1 MSQAAPAPPVYDP
14 RDPAIRR
21 DPFPLY
27 RRLRAE
33 DPVHWSPVLRG
44 WILTRFEDVRRAHAA
59 DELSSDRITPFYEK
73 MPAQE
78 RSVLAELVH
87 YLNLWLV
94 FRKAPEH
101 TRLRRL
107 LNAGFTAQAV
117 QSLQPRINEVVD
129 GLLDQL
135 EYGREVDLIAR
146 FATLV
151 PAMVIMHMLGVP
163 VGMLHQVKE
172 WTNEMALFIGSAQG
186 VADKYERAAVG
197 AREMSAYFRDLIAA
211 RRAEPT
217 DDILSRL
224 IAARDDDDALSEDEL
239 IASCM
244 LMLFGGH
251 ETTTNLIGNAAYTL
265 CRHPDQRAKLLERP
279 ELIGPAIEEVLRYD
293 GPSNSSARI
302 VAVDHE
308 LGGKALKAGDRVFA
322 MVNAAN
328 RDPEAF
334 EDPETFDIERS
345 PNRHVT
351 FGYGIHFCLGSQLAR
366 LEGKIAVG
374 ELVRRFPDM
383 RLGPQGEPEWVNA
396 VIMRGLRALPVVT
409 S

>member
-1 MSQAAPAPPVYDP
+1 MLQPAAAPPLYDP
-14 RDPAIRR
+14 RDPAVRR

-44 WILTRFEDVRRAHAA
+44 WILTRFDDVRRAHAA
-59 DELSSDRITPFYEK
+59 AELSSDRITPFYEK
-73 MPAQE
+73 LPVQE
-78 RSVLAELVH
+78 RGVLADIVH

-117 QSLQPRINEVVD
+117 QSLQPRISEVVGD
-129 GLLDQL
+129 LLDAL
-135 EYGREVDLIAR
+135 EPGQEVDLIGR

-163 VGMLHQVKE
+163 LAMLQQVKV
-172 WTNEMALFIGSAQG
+172 WTSEMALFIGSAQG
-186 VADKYERAAVG
+186 VAGKYERAAAG
-197 AREMSAYFRDLIAA
+197 AREMSAYFRELIAA
-211 RRAEPT
+211 RRAEPA
-217 DDILSRL
+217 DDILTRL
-224 IAARDDDDALSEDEL
+224 IAARDDADGLSEDEL
-239 IASCM
+239 VASCM

-265 CRHPDQRAKLLERP
+265 CRHPEQRARLLDRP
-279 ELIGPAIEEVLRYD
+279 ELIGSAIEEVLRYD

-302 VAVDHE
+302 VVVDHE
-308 LGGKALKAGDRVFA
+308 LRGRSLTAGDRVFA
-322 MVNAAN
+322 MINAAN
-328 RDPEAF
+328 RDPEDF
-334 EDPETFDIERS
+334 EDPEAFDIERT

-351 FGYGIHFCLGSQLAR
+351 FGHGLHFCLGAALAR
-366 LEGKIAVG
+366 LEARIAVG
-374 ELVRRFPDM
+374 ELVRRFPAM

-396 VIMRGLRALPVVT
+396 MIMRGLRTLPVVT